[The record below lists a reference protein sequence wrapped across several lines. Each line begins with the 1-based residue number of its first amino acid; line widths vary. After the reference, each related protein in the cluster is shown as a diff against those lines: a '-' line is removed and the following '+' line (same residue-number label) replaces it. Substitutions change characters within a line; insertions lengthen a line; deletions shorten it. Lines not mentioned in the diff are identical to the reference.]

1 MVTIKGVNDSLVF
14 FFGEGSLAEHMA
26 FLEKKFTGS
35 AQLFAGSRV
44 VFQGKG
50 LADLS
55 HDDIAVLQKLCLD
68 HGMIL
73 NNTVNHPVITQPD
86 TSDIPAPAPEAA
98 PVRSSRFAAPPPPR
112 DVFIRRNLR
121 SGQKLHAEGSV
132 VIWGDVHES
141 AEIVAGGDI
150 IVMGKLGGIAHAG
163 CYGDES
169 SVVFAI
175 NLIPGQIRIGSKV
188 SRAARGETKRP
199 YPEIAY
205 LEDGS
210 ICVREYN
217 SQDKLP
223 G

>member
-14 FFGEGSLAEHMA
+14 FFGEGTLADHMA
-26 FLEKKFTGS
+26 FLEKKFAGTPG
-35 AQLFAGSRV
+35 LFNGSRV

-50 LADLS
+50 LAELSHEDLS
-55 HDDIAVLQKLCLD
+55 ALQKLCLEN
-68 HGMIL
+68 GMIL
-73 NNTVNHPVITQPD
+73 NNTINT
-86 TSDIPAPAPEAA
+86 PAPAVPDTAEPAA
-98 PVRSSRFAAPPPPR
+98 ARPPRFAPPAPPK
-112 DVFIRRNLR
+112 DVFSRRNLR
-121 SGQKLHAEGSV
+121 SGQKLRAEGSV

-163 CYGDES
+163 CYGDET

-175 NLIPGQIRIGSKV
+175 NLVPGQIRIGSKV
-188 SRAARGETKRP
+188 SRSIRGEIKRP
-199 YPEIAY
+199 YPEIAF
-205 LEDGS
+205 LEDGN

>member
-1 MVTIKGVNDSLVF
+1 MISIKGVNDSLVF
-14 FFGEGSLAEHMA
+14 FFGEGSLADHMA
-26 FLEKKFTGS
+26 FLEKKFAGTP
-35 AQLFAGSRV
+35 QLFSGSRV

-50 LADLS
+50 LGDLS
-55 HDDIAVLQKLCLD
+55 HEDLAALQKLCLEN
-68 HGMIL
+68 GMIL
-73 NNTVNHPVITQPD
+73 NNTVNTP
-86 TSDIPAPAPEAA
+86 SPAAPETAETA
-98 PVRSSRFAAPPPPR
+98 SPSPEATPARPPRFAAPAPPR

-175 NLIPGQIRIGSKV
+175 NLVPGQIRIGSKV
-188 SRAARGETKRP
+188 SRSIRGEAKRP
-199 YPEIAY
+199 FPEIAF
-205 LEDGS
+205 LEDGN